1 MDFITCN
8 AFVVFST
15 ENGYTLSLSPI
26 NIRKD
31 KILYVDLAS
40 VISEFGEFN
49 KLRKAKSRE
58 PAKFHILSGEI
69 QGEFTKLTFDEEYF
83 KLICKNV
90 PNPLTSDV
98 FSFFEDNQ
106 DTCSIVVDISF
117 TDFLEKYSEQFEGCW

>member
-83 KLICKNV
+83 KLICKMYLILLRV
-90 PNPLTSDV
+90 MY
-98 FSFFEDNQ
+98 FH
-106 DTCSIVVDISF
+106 
-117 TDFLEKYSEQFEGCW
+117 FLMIIKILAQLL